1 MLQAEISIY
10 RVTTKSVFPHSGL
23 LAIRISVHKQQTPLL
38 HRITCLNSPNIRST
52 DLIISLQI
60 GLLMGWFQDFGYL
73 CWSYPRWLERV
84 PFLRQAPT
92 NTVWQHSTKAAQPPS
107 QLLKVLYVRR
117 ARSRFSCEY
126 RRSDRRP
133 PRQSHVPFHKLSL
146 REERAC

>member
-1 MLQAEISIY
+1 MLQAEISTY

-92 NTVWQHSTKAAQPPS
+92 NAVWQHSTKAAQPPS

-126 RRSDRRP
+126 RSDRRP